1 MIMPMSE
8 ETSGVPAPVL
18 DRLGAAGYRAMIAG
32 VRLGVF
38 TALEAGP
45 LSVDELATRIGGHP
59 AGVRSLVD
67 VLVTFGYLRRDDDRD
82 DRDDNNTVTI
92 VANPGP
98 VDAELFWHEVL
109 FEHWADIE
117 DTIRTGTPR
126 RGFYTWLRERPDTG
140 ARLRRMLA
148 GAAVDLADDIAAA
161 LPPAA
166 TVLDIGG
173 GHGDHAVEL
182 CRRRPDVRITVFD
195 LPETITALREDAPP
209 DRVTARA
216 GDYLTDDLGS
226 GHDLVLLFNV
236 LHGHRPEECRELFRR
251 AAKSL
256 SPTGSIAILDHDR
269 EPPAG
274 LGPAAGGYLGM
285 FDLTLWQGHGGGVHR
300 YTDLAAWLGEA
311 GLTETR
317 AVPLSASPLE
327 KLLIAS
333 RPS

>member
-1 MIMPMSE
+1 MPLSE
-8 ETSGVPAPVL
+8 ESPGVPAPVL

-45 LSVDELATRIGGHP
+45 LPVEKLATTIGGDP
-59 AGVRSLVD
+59 AGVRSLVN
-67 VLVTFGYLRRDDDRD
+67 VLVTFGYLRHDDDHD
-82 DRDDNNTVTI
+82 GVTI
-92 VANPGP
+92 AATPGP
-98 VDAELFWHEVL
+98 VDVELFWHEVL
-109 FEHWADIE
+109 FEYWADVE

-126 RGFYTWLRERPDTG
+126 RGFYTWLRERPATA
-140 ARLRRMLA
+140 ARLRRMF
-148 GAAVDLADDIAAA
+148 AAAAADLADGIAAA

-173 GHGDHAVEL
+173 GHGDHTVEL
-182 CRRRPDVRITVFD
+182 CRRRPDVRATVFD
-195 LPETITALREDAPP
+195 LPETIAALREDAPP

-226 GHDLVLLFNV
+226 GYDLVLLFNV
-236 LHGHRPEECRELFRR
+236 VHAHQPEECRELLRR

-256 SPTGSIAILDHDR
+256 SPTGSIAILDQDR

-274 LGPAAGGYLGM
+274 LGPAAGGFLGT
-285 FDLTLWQGHGGGVHR
+285 FDLTLWQGQGGGLHR
-300 YTDLAAWLGEA
+300 YADLAAWLGEA

-317 AVPLSASPLE
+317 VVPLAASPLE
-327 KLLIAS
+327 KLLIAG

>member
-1 MIMPMSE
+1 MPLPLPQE
-8 ETSGVPAPVL
+8 PSGVPAPVL

-38 TALEAGP
+38 TALETGP
-45 LSVDELATRIGGHP
+45 LSVDELATTIDGDP
-59 AGVRSLVD
+59 AGVRSLVN
-67 VLVTFGYLRRDDDRD
+67 VLLTFGYLRHDDDGI
-82 DRDDNNTVTI
+82 TT
-92 VANPGP
+92 AATPGP

-126 RGFYTWLRERPDTG
+126 RGFYTWLSERPASG

-148 GAAVDLADDIAAA
+148 GAAADLADDIAAA

-173 GHGDHAVEL
+173 GHGDHSVEL
-182 CRRRPDVRITVFD
+182 CRRRPDVRVTVLD
-195 LPETITALREDAPP
+195 LPETVTALREDAPS
-209 DRVTARA
+209 DRMTARA

-269 EPPAG
+269 EPPSG
-274 LGPAAGGYLGM
+274 LGPAAAGFLGM

-300 YTDLAAWLGEA
+300 YADLAAWLGEA

-317 AVPLSASPLE
+317 VVPLAASPLE
-327 KLLIAS
+327 KLLIAG

>member
-1 MIMPMSE
+1 MIMPLPE
-8 ETSGVPAPVL
+8 ESIGVPAPVL

-45 LSVDELATRIGGHP
+45 LSVDELATTIGGDP
-59 AGVRSLVD
+59 AGVRSLVN
-67 VLVTFGYLRRDDDRD
+67 VLVTFGYLRRDGDSDG
-82 DRDDNNTVTI
+82 VTT
-92 VANPGP
+92 AAAPGP

-126 RGFYTWLRERPDTG
+126 RGFYTWLSERPASG

-148 GAAVDLADDIAAA
+148 GAAVDLADDIVAA

-173 GHGDHAVEL
+173 GHGDYAVEL
-182 CRRRPDVRITVFD
+182 CRRRPDVRVTVFD
-195 LPETITALREDAPP
+195 LPETITALREDAPAA
-209 DRVTARA
+209 RVTAQA

-226 GHDLVLLFNV
+226 GYDLVLLFNV
-236 LHGHRPEECRELFRR
+236 LHGHRPEECRELFQR

-269 EPPAG
+269 VPPAG
-274 LGPAAGGYLGM
+274 LGPAAAGYLSM
-285 FDLTLWQGHGGGVHR
+285 FDLTLWQGHAGGVHR
-300 YTDLAAWLGEA
+300 YTDLAEWLGEA

-317 AVPLSASPLE
+317 VVPLAASPLE
-327 KLLIAS
+327 KLLIAG

>member
-1 MIMPMSE
+1 MPLPE
-8 ETSGVPAPVL
+8 ESPHAPAPAPVL

-32 VRLGVF
+32 LRLGVF

-45 LSVDELATRIGGHP
+45 LSVEELATTIGGDRT
-59 AGVRSLVD
+59 GVRSLVN
-67 VLVTFGYLRRDDDRD
+67 VLVTFGYLRHDEDEDEA
-82 DRDDNNTVTI
+82 TVTT
-92 VANPGP
+92 AAPPGP
-98 VDAELFWHEVL
+98 ADVELFWHEVL
-109 FEHWADIE
+109 FDHWADVE

-126 RGFYTWLRERPDTG
+126 RGFYSRLRERPATA
-140 ARLRRMLA
+140 ARLRRMF
-148 GAAVDLADDIAAA
+148 AAAAADLADDLAAA

-173 GHGDHAVEL
+173 GHGDHTVEL
-182 CRRRPDVRITVFD
+182 CRRRPDVRVTVLD
-195 LPETITALREDAPP
+195 LPETITALRADAPP

-236 LHGHRPEECRELFRR
+236 LHGHRPEECRELLRR

-256 SPTGSIAILDHDR
+256 SPTGHIAVLDHDP
-269 EPPAG
+269 EPPPG
-274 LGPAAGGYLGM
+274 LGPAAAGFLRV
-285 FDLTLWQGHGGGVHR
+285 FDLTLWQGLGGGVHR
-300 YTDLAAWLGEA
+300 HADLAAWLGEA

-317 AVPLSASPLE
+317 VVPLAASPLE
-327 KLLIAS
+327 KLLIAG

>member
-1 MIMPMSE
+1 MTMPLPE
-8 ETSGVPAPVL
+8 ESLGVPAPVL

-45 LSVDELATRIGGHP
+45 LTVEELATAIGGDP

-67 VLVTFGYLRRDDDRD
+67 VLVTFGYLRHDDCDQ
-82 DRDDNNTVTI
+82 VTT
-92 VANPGP
+92 AATPGP
-98 VDAELFWHEVL
+98 ADVELFWHEVL
-109 FEHWADIE
+109 FEYWADVE

-126 RGFYTWLRERPDTG
+126 RGFYAWLRERPATA
-140 ARLRRMLA
+140 ARLRRMFA
-148 GAAVDLADDIAAA
+148 GAAAALADGIAAA

-173 GHGDHAVEL
+173 GHGDHTVEL
-182 CRRRPDVRITVFD
+182 CRRRPDVRATVFD
-195 LPETITALREDAPP
+195 RPETIAALREDAPP

-226 GHDLVLLFNV
+226 GYDLVLLFNV
-236 LHGHRPEECRELFRR
+236 VHGHQPEECRELIRR

-274 LGPAAGGYLGM
+274 LGPAAAGFLGT
-285 FDLTLWQGHGGGVHR
+285 FDLTLWHGQGGGVHR
-300 YTDLAAWLGEA
+300 YADLAAWLGEA
-311 GLTETR
+311 GLTATCV
-317 AVPLSASPLE
+317 VPLAATPLE
-327 KLLIAS
+327 KLLIAG

>member
-1 MIMPMSE
+1 MIMPLPEQS
-8 ETSGVPAPVL
+8 SGVPAPVL

-38 TALEAGP
+38 TALETGP
-45 LSVDELATRIGGHP
+45 LSVEELATRIGGTP
-59 AGVRSLVD
+59 AGTRSLVNI
-67 VLVTFGYLRRDDDRD
+67 LVAFGYLRHDEAG
-82 DRDDNNTVTI
+82 VTT
-92 VANPGP
+92 AAKPGSE
-98 VDAELFWHEVL
+98 DAELFWYETL
-109 FEHWADIE
+109 FEQWADIE

-126 RGFYTWLRERPDTG
+126 RGFYTWLSERPALAG
-140 ARLRRMLA
+140 RLRRMLA
-148 GAAVDLADDIAAA
+148 GAAVALADDIAAA

-173 GHGDHAVEL
+173 GHGDHTVEL
-182 CRRRPDVRITVFD
+182 CRRRPDVRVTVFD
-195 LPETITALREDAPP
+195 LPETITALREDAPR
-209 DRVTARA
+209 DRVTAQA

-236 LHGHRPEECRELFRR
+236 LHGHRPEECRELFQR

-256 SPTGSIAILDHDR
+256 SPTGSIVILDHDR

-274 LGPAAGGYLGM
+274 LGPAAAGFLAM

-311 GLTETR
+311 GLTESR
-317 AVPLSASPLE
+317 VVPLAASPLE
-327 KLLIAS
+327 KLLIAG

>member
-1 MIMPMSE
+1 MIMPLPE
-8 ETSGVPAPVL
+8 ESSGVPAPVL

-45 LSVDELATRIGGHP
+45 LSVGELATTIGGDP
-59 AGVRSLVD
+59 AGVRSLVN
-67 VLVTFGYLRRDDDRD
+67 VLVTFGYLRNDEDGVT
-82 DRDDNNTVTI
+82 TV
-92 VANPGP
+92 AKPGQ

-117 DTIRTGTPR
+117 ETIRTGTPR
-126 RGFYTWLRERPDTG
+126 RGFYSWLERPASG

-148 GAAVDLADDIAAA
+148 AAAVDLADDIAAA

-166 TVLDIGG
+166 SVLDIGG

-182 CRRRPDVRITVFD
+182 CRRRPDVRVTVFD
-195 LPETITALREDAPP
+195 RPETITALREDAPP

-269 EPPAG
+269 EPPAE
-274 LGPAAGGYLGM
+274 LGPAAGGYLAM
-285 FDLTLWQGHGGGVHR
+285 FDLTLWQGHAGGVHR

-317 AVPLSASPLE
+317 VVPLTASPLE
-327 KLLIAS
+327 KLLIAG

>member
-1 MIMPMSE
+1 MTMPLPE
-8 ETSGVPAPVL
+8 EPSGAPAPVL

-32 VRLGVF
+32 IRLGVF
-38 TALEAGP
+38 TALESGP
-45 LSVDELATRIGGHP
+45 LPVRELATTIGADP
-59 AGVRSLVD
+59 AGVRSLVNI
-67 VLVTFGYLRRDDDRD
+67 LVTFGYLRHDEDGI
-82 DRDDNNTVTI
+82 TT
-92 VANPGP
+92 AAPPGP
-98 VDAELFWHEVL
+98 ADTELFWHEVL
-109 FEHWADIE
+109 FDHWADIE

-126 RGFYTWLRERPDTG
+126 RGFYTWLNERPATA

-148 GAAVDLADDIAAA
+148 AAAAALADDIAAA

-182 CRRRPDVRITVFD
+182 CRRRPDVRVTVFD
-195 LPETITALREDAPP
+195 LPGTITALREDAPP
-209 DRVTARA
+209 DRVTAQA

-226 GHDLVLLFNV
+226 GHDLILLFNV
-236 LHGHRPEECRELFRR
+236 LHGHRPEECRELFHR

-269 EPPAG
+269 KPPAA
-274 LGPAAGGYLGM
+274 LGPAAAGYLST
-285 FDLTLWQGHGGGVHR
+285 FDLTLWQGHGGGVHH

-311 GLTETR
+311 GLTQTR
-317 AVPLSASPLE
+317 TVPLAASPLE
-327 KLLIAS
+327 KLLIAG